1 LLSNSTRQL
10 NFIKT
15 TKQSLLSLI
24 FDLGSVFAGLIVA
37 ISLNIFSYQVW
48 ILALYPG
55 LLSMRG
61 VVGGVFSARL
71 STGLHL
77 GTIKSKL
84 VGDESRGLYSL
95 WESVVVLTLE
105 SCAFLSCVTLLF
117 GGLFWGVSA
126 SEGLDIFCTIFATMG
141 LSILVISPITVV
153 IAFSSF
159 EKGLDPDITV
169 YPIVSTIADI
179 LVTICYILVL
189 NGLFFSGA
197 LGSQLVLL
205 TCFGFVS
212 VALVILYKRRA
223 VDTFVKTLKES
234 AYTMVI
240 VAFIVGITGYILS
253 RIGSVIGYRSE
264 IFVVYPALINTMG
277 DVGAIVGSTATTK
290 LALGSFAASFF
301 SLKRHKIQVFG
312 ACAASMII
320 YIILAAF
327 ASIYQN
333 LDFFTVL
340 RLVGLLLATNI
351 CATSVIVCI
360 AFSVAILTFHRGL
373 DPDNFVIPIESS
385 LADAVTTLSLLAM
398 LGLVGYV

>member
-1 LLSNSTRQL
+1 LLSNSIRQL
-10 NFIKT
+10 GLIKT

-37 ISLNIFSYQVW
+37 ISLNIFSYEVW
-48 ILALYPG
+48 IVALYPG
-55 LLSMRG
+55 ILSMRG
-61 VVGGVFSARL
+61 VVGGIFSARL

-77 GTIKSKL
+77 GTIKLKL

-95 WESVVVLTLE
+95 WASIAVLTLE
-105 SCAFLSCVTLLF
+105 SCIFLSCVMLLF

-126 SEGLDIFCTIFATMG
+126 FKGLVILCAIFATMG
-141 LSILVISPITVV
+141 LSILVISPITVF

-159 EKGLDPDITV
+159 KKGLDPDIII

-179 LVTICYILVL
+179 LVTVCYILVL
-189 NGLFFSGA
+189 KGLFFSGS
-197 LGSQLVLL
+197 LGLQIVLF
-205 TCFGFVS
+205 TCLGFVS
-212 VALVILYKRRA
+212 FALAILYKRRA
-223 VDTFVKTLKES
+223 ENAFVKILKES

-240 VAFIVGITGYILS
+240 VAFIVSITGSILS
-253 RIGSVIGYRSE
+253 KISGVAGHRSE

-290 LALGSFAASFF
+290 LALGSFVASFS
-301 SLKRHKIQVFG
+301 SLKNHKNQALGV
-312 ACAASMII
+312 CVASMIV
-320 YIILAAF
+320 YVILATLT
-327 ASIYQN
+327 SIYQN
-333 LDFFTVL
+333 LGFFMAL
-340 RLVGLLLATNI
+340 RLIGLLLATNI
-351 CATSVIVCI
+351 CAASVIVCI

-385 LADAVTTLSLLAM
+385 LADTITTLSLFAM